1 MLLVA
6 FAQVVC
12 RYVFKYSIVWSDEYC
27 RLAFFVTIFFGSALC
42 FLDRKH
48 IVVDV
53 IYNILPRAAIRY
65 LLLFTNAM
73 CIIFCIFLGMAGYR
87 YAIANAAQLTSCM
100 SIPLLYVYIMM
111 PVACALMIISILR
124 AGYREFFEIYA
135 PQKEKMKRGGSQND
149 ITFGR
154 RFLCFDHCWRSVGIW
169 YRSCRPIL
177 LPDSRYSHHD
187 YCTKDLYNK

>member
-1 MLLVA
+1 MFFEAPRVSDKGGRIFQLLFHAVGCFCA
-6 FAQVVC
+6 GCLSLCFQVFHCVE
-12 RYVFKYSIVWSDEYC
+12 RRI
-27 RLAFFVTIFFGSALC
+27 LPIGLFVTIFFGSALC

-124 AGYREFFEIYA
+124 AGYREFS
-135 PQKEKMKRGGSQND
+135 KSTHRKRKKMKKGGSQND

-154 RFLCFDHCWRSVGIW
+154 RFSLF
-169 YRSCRPIL
+169 
-177 LPDSRYSHHD
+177 
-187 YCTKDLYNK
+187 

>member
-1 MLLVA
+1 MKTIFNVFLKLHEFLIKAVVFFSCFSMLLVA

-48 IVVDV
+48 IVVDL

-135 PQKEKMKRGGSQND
+135 PQKEKMKRGGES
-149 ITFGR
+149 
-154 RFLCFDHCWRSVGIW
+154 
-169 YRSCRPIL
+169 
-177 LPDSRYSHHD
+177 
-187 YCTKDLYNK
+187 K